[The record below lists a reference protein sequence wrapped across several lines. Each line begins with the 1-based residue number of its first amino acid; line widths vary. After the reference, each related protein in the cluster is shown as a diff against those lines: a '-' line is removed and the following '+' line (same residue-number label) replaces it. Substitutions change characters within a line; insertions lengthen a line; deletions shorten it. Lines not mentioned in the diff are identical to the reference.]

1 MIGYILLSA
10 ITITLGWTTFNLT
23 RKVERLETWIED
35 YAQRIKDTKQVLE
48 EIDAKGSF
56 EADDEIGVVFTS
68 IKEAVDEI
76 NEITEKEL

>member
-76 NEITEKEL
+76 NQITEKEL